1 MPTVN
6 TPKIDDNLLY
16 RRQFFFAPQYI
27 EDLPNWNK
35 IQVDD
40 KYFLTIHPD
49 LKFVHLK
56 KNNVEIILLGFILD
70 PLNPKFSDEE
80 IVRNLLDTTSDFN
93 SVIKSTYNYSGR
105 WIIIYKYD
113 NDIHFFH
120 AGISH
125 ANL

>member
-1 MPTVN
+1 LTKVN
-6 TPKIDDNLLY
+6 TPKIDDSLLY

-56 KNNVEIILLGFILD
+56 KNNVEIISLGFILD
-70 PLNPKFSDEE
+70 PLNPEFSDED
-80 IVRNLLDTTSDFN
+80 IIRSLLNT
-93 SVIKSTYNYSGR
+93 V
-105 WIIIYKYD
+105 
-113 NDIHFFH
+113 
-120 AGISH
+120 
-125 ANL
+125 